1 MEDNRAAIVL
11 TEQNMSHNGTL
22 TKNMDLKYK
31 WIEEKV
37 EADTLVPQYTW
48 TNFNPADIFTT
59 NLPRETFNRL
69 LQLILEKAINPT
81 PPESDWG
88 GVLE

>member
-1 MEDNRAAIVL
+1 MTCRNEVRHKAKILGDLGYPQRRNTIMEDNRAAIVL

-37 EADTLVPQYTW
+37 EADTLVPQYT
-48 TNFNPADIFTT
+48 
-59 NLPRETFNRL
+59 
-69 LQLILEKAINPT
+69 
-81 PPESDWG
+81 
-88 GVLE
+88 